1 MGLGKEKVGAQPD
14 PTGDLLQTLEGRAQ
28 AGRGPLEVG
37 STPSLV
43 PVLLGLPWR
52 RLAPSGGR
60 WALAGGR
67 NALKSV
73 RSR

>member
-14 PTGDLLQTLEGRAQ
+14 PIGGLLQTLEGRAQ

-43 PVLLGLPWR
+43 PVLLGHPWR
-52 RLAPSGGR
+52 RLTQSGGR
-60 WALAGGR
+60 RALAGGR